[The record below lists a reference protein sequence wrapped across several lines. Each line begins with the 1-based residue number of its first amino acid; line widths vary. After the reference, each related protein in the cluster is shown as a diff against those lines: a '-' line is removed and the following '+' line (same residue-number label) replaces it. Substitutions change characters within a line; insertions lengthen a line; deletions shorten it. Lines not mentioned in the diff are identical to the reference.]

1 MIMCWRAGGGVDPY
15 FALSI
20 DFGPPD
26 ETSLNV
32 TNFEHPAVSEYLDVL
47 RAETDFD
54 LRYDA
59 VEQMMLLF
67 TEQVPIVWTASTPV
81 GIGVRPVLRNIDG
94 WRFPDGV
101 PGDGIPGG
109 RVRWGHV
116 WLARP

>member
-1 MIMCWRAGGGVDPY
+1 VRLRQAEQATQIQAAINGNYMIMCWRAGGGIDPY

-26 ETSLNV
+26 EASLNV

-47 RAETDFD
+47 RTETDFD

-67 TEQVPIVWTASTPV
+67 TEQGP
-81 GIGVRPVLRNIDG
+81 R
-94 WRFPDGV
+94 
-101 PGDGIPGG
+101 
-109 RVRWGHV
+109 
-116 WLARP
+116 LARPTVT